1 MGIEK
6 RNAPMCKDLK
16 HPMQP
21 IGFDGCSNKHS
32 PHGVIRFKPNAIVRF
47 LLDAGPFDLNQ
58 ISCMNFSDEDYTQL
72 MQLIGY
78 SVSGYGDL
86 STSPK
91 NLVRKADKKADKIF
105 KEWCEKQG

>member
-1 MGIEK
+1 M
-6 RNAPMCKDLK
+6 K

-21 IGFDGCSNKHS
+21 LEQDKD
-32 PHGVIRFKPNAIVRF
+32 GVIRFKENRLVRF
-47 LLDAGPFDLNQ
+47 LLDSHPNQNLNSLSIRDQ
-58 ISCMNFSDEDYTQL
+58 QGECNKGDYTQF

-91 NLVRKADKKADKIF
+91 KIVKKADKLAA
-105 KEWCEKQG
+105 KMCKKTKLKKVKK